1 MTYNYGQTTP
11 KEESMSRMPVP
22 SPPGTESFGKRL
34 ARLRKAMGLSQNDL
48 ARETGISQRMIA
60 HYEVNDGN
68 PPLHTFHKLCKAL
81 EVTAD
86 QLLGLEKTRKE
97 PAKDNRLRRSIAE
110 IEKLP
115 VPQRKEVARYLDTFL
130 KAWKNE
136 DGKN

>member
-1 MTYNYGQTTP
+1 MTYNHDQIEP
-11 KEESMSRMPVP
+11 KEIPVSRMPVP
-22 SPPGTESFGKRL
+22 APPGTESFGKRL
-34 ARLRKAMGLSQNDL
+34 ARLRKLAGLSQNDL

-68 PPLHTFHKLCKAL
+68 PPLHTFHKLCKTL

-86 QLLGLEKTRKE
+86 QLLGMEKTKKE
-97 PAKDNRLRRSIAE
+97 QAKDNRLRRRIAE
-110 IEKLP
+110 VEKLP

-136 DGKN
+136 LEKG

>member
-1 MTYNYGQTTP
+1 
-11 KEESMSRMPVP
+11 
-22 SPPGTESFGKRL
+22 
-34 ARLRKAMGLSQNDL
+34 
-48 ARETGISQRMIA
+48 MIA

-97 PAKDNRLRRSIAE
+97 PAKDNRLRRRIAE